1 MIITIGRKCGC
12 NGDIIGH
19 KLAEKYNM
27 EYYNKARISEIAKQ
41 KGLYD
46 KYPDYYSE
54 IPMDMLLHTISMTD
68 DDSIYMKTPKKALK
82 DIVPED
88 NFVILGRC
96 GNYAYK
102 DNENAVSI
110 FLTGDISDREKVI
123 SDKHNISVK
132 KAYNLIMQTD
142 DRRERYHKYYTGEE
156 WGMAQDY
163 DICLN
168 VSALGIDGVVNV
180 IENYINTR
188 K

>member
-68 DDSIYMKTPKKALK
+68 DDSIYMKTPKK
-82 DIVPED
+82 
-88 NFVILGRC
+88 
-96 GNYAYK
+96 
-102 DNENAVSI
+102 
-110 FLTGDISDREKVI
+110 
-123 SDKHNISVK
+123 H
-132 KAYNLIMQTD
+132 
-142 DRRERYHKYYTGEE
+142 
-156 WGMAQDY
+156 
-163 DICLN
+163 
-168 VSALGIDGVVNV
+168 
-180 IENYINTR
+180 
-188 K
+188 